1 MKTLFSHPIFSKV
14 VNERKPI
21 GLNCK
26 VAMQSRLLTR
36 KGLESTLEDGDEFIP
51 VGEITLR
58 LVSGGVL
65 AKELVHWIHLFV
77 VIADPLFT
85 ALSWHLH
92 QPGVGASQVGQ
103 GQLLWTQW
111 DAAHCTI
118 DACALVLAVGL
129 KAFTILVNPAV
140 VLAGSSLRLCC

>member
-1 MKTLFSHPIFSKV
+1 M
-14 VNERKPI
+14 
-21 GLNCK
+21 LN
-26 VAMQSRLLTR
+26 RLLTR
-36 KGLESTLEDGDEFIP
+36 KGFESTLEDGDEFIP

-58 LVSGGVL
+58 FVSGGVL
-65 AKELVHWIHLFV
+65 AKEFVHWIHLLV
-77 VIADPLFT
+77 IIADPLFT

-92 QPGVGASQVGQ
+92 QPGVGTSQVGQ
-103 GQLLWTQW
+103 GQLLWAQW

-140 VLAGSSLRLCC
+140 VLTGSSLRLCC